1 MRRWTGAVG
10 CGSLPNNVRKDLRR
24 RIKKI
29 LNGHSVPFADIRGI
43 VGALTDEVSFAY
55 AARGQTLK
63 QAGAGRPLNGPA
75 NLLSVRV
82 ADVLGK
88 YGVRGNWVDLAWTG
102 QTGPVAELEAVAQ
115 TALRQALGETTGVV
129 ARPARISE
137 ARKILGKVTQS

>member
-1 MRRWTGAVG
+1 MRRWAGAVG
-10 CGSLPNNVRKDLRR
+10 CGSLPDHVRKDLRR

-29 LNGHSVPFADIRGI
+29 LNHHSVPFAEIKGI
-43 VGALTDEVSFAY
+43 VGELTDEVSFAY
-55 AARGQTLK
+55 AARGHTLE

-88 YGVRGNWVDLAWTG
+88 YGVRGNWVDLTWAG

-115 TALRQALGETTGVV
+115 TALRQARGEMTGVV

-137 ARKILGKVTQS
+137 ARKLLGKVDQN